1 MDIQN
6 DLAQLANELKIDY
19 FGVADLETARSFV
32 DQMSDGLLAK
42 YPFALSI
49 GIALP
54 HRIVDDLEK
63 IGSDFTKISYHTH
76 AYSLVNER
84 LNHVASVFHSLLQ
97 KGGYPSYPI
106 AASQRFSDTGISSL
120 FSHKLAAHLSG
131 LGWIG
136 KSCLLVTENDG
147 PRTRWISVLTDAP
160 LEPTGDSVTEPKCG
174 NCRKCVD
181 VCPAN
186 AFKNRRFDPDEPRYM
201 RYDAAKC
208 QAHFDSLKRKSRIH
222 VCGLCLAA
230 CPFGKNREK

>member
-97 KGGYPSYPI
+97 KGGIS
-106 AASQRFSDTGISSL
+106 FLSDCSISE
-120 FSHKLAAHLSG
+120 
-131 LGWIG
+131 
-136 KSCLLVTENDG
+136 V
-147 PRTRWISVLTDAP
+147 
-160 LEPTGDSVTEPKCG
+160 
-174 NCRKCVD
+174 
-181 VCPAN
+181 
-186 AFKNRRFDPDEPRYM
+186 
-201 RYDAAKC
+201 
-208 QAHFDSLKRKSRIH
+208 
-222 VCGLCLAA
+222 
-230 CPFGKNREK
+230 FGYRD